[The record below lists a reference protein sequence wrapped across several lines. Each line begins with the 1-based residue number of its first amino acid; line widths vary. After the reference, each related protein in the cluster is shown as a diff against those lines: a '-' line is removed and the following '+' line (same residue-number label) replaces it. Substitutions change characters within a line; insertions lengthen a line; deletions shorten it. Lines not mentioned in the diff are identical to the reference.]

1 MTESAARPS
10 TEGRAAVVHVTIV
23 AHFCGHSLF
32 RSEHGLPQ
40 IHAMTLTS
48 APTEM
53 KLKRIFIQPQLP
65 GELAALHRMSHNLLW
80 SWMPQVANLIRDIDP
95 ELFVSLN
102 YNPVA
107 LIENLAPERLRE
119 LADDKD
125 FLKQLGE
132 AEKAFDDY
140 LAEPGKPD
148 LPRIAY
154 FSMEY
159 GLHISLKLYS
169 GGLGV
174 LAGDYLKEASDS
186 NVDLFAVGLLY
197 RYGYFNQGL
206 SMNGDQIH
214 HYPPQKFTQLPVEP
228 VRGDDGNWL
237 KVPVTIQGRIVQAKV
252 WSLAI
257 GRINL
262 YLLDTDHEDN
272 SSEDRAL
279 THQLY
284 GGDNEHRLKQEIL
297 LGIGGV
303 RAIEAMGLDPDIY
316 HLNEGHAGFLSLE
329 RLKNYVDAG
338 LSFAEAREMVRA
350 SSLYTTHTPVPAG
363 HDHFPEHLMR
373 NYLYQYAGELGIDWR
388 EFMALGRLN
397 PEDAGEDFNMSKLSI
412 RLSQRVNGVSKLHGK
427 VSQEMFTSLYPGYTA
442 DEVHIGYVTNSVH
455 YPSWIADSMHDLFST
470 TFGKDWV
477 RDQSNKD
484 VWRNVHAIDDR
495 KLFETRHQLKLR
507 LLKYVREKLWVDMR
521 RRGESPRMTFDVLSK
536 IDENAL
542 VLGFARRFATY
553 KRATLLF
560 TNRDRLRELVN
571 RKNQPVIF
579 LFAGKAH
586 PADQG
591 GQDLIRQI
599 VQISKEPDFA
609 GKIIFLE
616 DYNMEMAKLL
626 TQGVDIWL
634 NTPTRPLEASGT
646 SGMKAAMNGSVNF
659 SVLDGWWAEGYRPDA
674 GWALPLERTYEDQH
688 LQNEL
693 DAETMY
699 SILEDEIIPT
709 FFRRNEDGISP
720 DWMSY
725 VKQIIAEVAPTF
737 TMKRMM
743 DDYYERFYLPLG
755 KSARKVR
762 SDDMQP
768 GREYAAWKEKTAE
781 RWNGIET
788 VENNS
793 FDSVNH
799 ALPVGEPFT
808 AEVVL
813 TTNMIDAE
821 HLQLEA
827 LFYQRIDE
835 DRVELRRTSPFDLI
849 SSTENTATFRI
860 ELDPRLAGVYEY
872 GFRLR
877 PVHPLMPHAQ
887 DLNLVYWV

>member
-1 MTESAARPS
+1 
-10 TEGRAAVVHVTIV
+10 
-23 AHFCGHSLF
+23 
-32 RSEHGLPQ
+32 
-40 IHAMTLTS
+40 MTLAT
-48 APTEM
+48 AQQEM
-53 KLKRIFIQPQLP
+53 KLKRIFIQNQTPD
-65 GELAALHRMSHNLLW
+65 ELAALTRMSHNILW
-80 SWMPQVANLIRDIDP
+80 SWMPRVAELFRSIDP
-95 ELFVSLN
+95 EQFVALN

-107 LIENLAPERLRE
+107 LLENLAPARLDE
-119 LADDKD
+119 LAADKD
-125 FLKQLGE
+125 FLKRVRA
-132 AEKAFDDY
+132 AEKEFDAY
-140 LAEPGKPD
+140 LAEPMKQG
-148 LPRIAY
+148 LPRVAY

-186 NVDLFAVGLLY
+186 NVDLFGMGLLY

-228 VRGDDGNWL
+228 VRGNDGNWL
-237 KVPVTIQGRIVQAKV
+237 KVPVSIQGRIVQAKI

-257 GRINL
+257 GRIKL

-272 SSEDRAL
+272 SPDDRAL
-279 THQLY
+279 THMLY

-303 RAIEAMGLDPDIY
+303 RAIEAMGLNPDLY

-329 RLKNYVDAG
+329 RLKNYVDQG

-373 NYLYQYAGELGIDWR
+373 GYLYNYAADLGIDW
-388 EFMALGRLN
+388 EDFMALGRLN
-397 PEDAGEDFNMSKLSI
+397 ADDAGEDFNMSKLSI

-427 VSQEMFTSLYPGYTA
+427 VSQEMFTDLYPGYTA
-442 DEVHIGYVTNSVH
+442 EEVHIGYVTNSVH
-455 YPSWIADSMHDLFST
+455 YPSWVADSIHELFST
-470 TFGKDWV
+470 EFGKDWV

-484 VWRNVHAIDDR
+484 IWRNVHKIGDKQLAD
-495 KLFETRHQLKLR
+495 TRHALKVR
-507 LLKYVREKLWVDMR
+507 LLNYVREKLQVDMR
-521 RRGESPRMTFDVLSK
+521 RRGESPRMTFDVRSK
-536 IDENAL
+536 INERAL

-571 RKNQPVIF
+571 RKDQPVIF

-646 SGMKAAMNGSVNF
+646 SGMKAALNGSVNF

-699 SILEDEIIPT
+699 SVLEDEIIPIY
-709 FFRRNEDGISP
+709 FDRDERGISER
-720 DWMSY
+720 WMGY

-743 DDYYERFYLPLG
+743 E
-755 KSARKVR
+755 
-762 SDDMQP
+762 
-768 GREYAAWKEKTAE
+768 
-781 RWNGIET
+781 
-788 VENNS
+788 
-793 FDSVNH
+793 
-799 ALPVGEPFT
+799 
-808 AEVVL
+808 
-813 TTNMIDAE
+813 
-821 HLQLEA
+821 
-827 LFYQRIDE
+827 
-835 DRVELRRTSPFDLI
+835 
-849 SSTENTATFRI
+849 
-860 ELDPRLAGVYEY
+860 
-872 GFRLR
+872 
-877 PVHPLMPHAQ
+877 
-887 DLNLVYWV
+887 

>member
-1 MTESAARPS
+1 
-10 TEGRAAVVHVTIV
+10 
-23 AHFCGHSLF
+23 
-32 RSEHGLPQ
+32 
-40 IHAMTLTS
+40 MTLAT
-48 APTEM
+48 AQQEM
-53 KLKRIFIQPQLP
+53 KLKRIFIQNQTPD
-65 GELAALHRMSHNLLW
+65 ELAALTRMSHNILW
-80 SWMPQVANLIRDIDP
+80 SWMPRVAELFRSIDP
-95 ELFVSLN
+95 EQFVALN

-107 LIENLAPERLRE
+107 LLENLAPARLDE
-119 LADDKD
+119 LAADQD
-125 FLKQLGE
+125 FLKRVRA
-132 AEKAFDDY
+132 AENEFDAY
-140 LAEPGKPD
+140 LAEPMKQD
-148 LPRIAY
+148 LPRVAY

-186 NVDLFAVGLLY
+186 NVDLFGVGLLY

-237 KVPVTIQGRIVQAKV
+237 KVPVSIQGRIVQAKI

-257 GRINL
+257 GRIKL

-272 SSEDRAL
+272 NADDRAL
-279 THQLY
+279 THMLY

-303 RAIEAMGLDPDIY
+303 RAIEAMGLKPDIY

-329 RLKNYVDAG
+329 RLKDYVEQG

-373 NYLYQYAGELGIDWR
+373 GYLYNYAGDLGIGWGD
-388 EFMALGRLN
+388 FMALGRLN
-397 PEDAGEDFNMSKLSI
+397 ADDAGEDFNMSKLSI

-427 VSQEMFTSLYPGYTA
+427 VSQEMFTDLYPGYTA
-442 DEVHIGYVTNSVH
+442 EEVHIGYVTNSVH
-455 YPSWIADSMHDLFST
+455 YPSWVADSIHELFST
-470 TFGKDWV
+470 EFGKDWV

-484 VWRNVHAIDDR
+484 IWRNVHKIDNKQLAD
-495 KLFETRHQLKLR
+495 TRHTLKVR
-507 LLKYVREKLWVDMR
+507 LLNYVREKLQVDMR

-536 IDENAL
+536 INERAL

-571 RKNQPVIF
+571 RKDQPVIF

-599 VQISKEPDFA
+599 VQISKEPEFA

-646 SGMKAAMNGSVNF
+646 SGMKAALNGSVNF

-674 GWALPLERTYEDQH
+674 GWALPLERTYDDQH

-699 SILEDEIIPT
+699 SILEDEIIPIY
-709 FFRRNEDGISP
+709 FDRDDKGISER
-720 DWMSY
+720 WMGY

-755 KSARKVR
+755 QSASAVR
-762 SDDMQP
+762 AKDMEA
-768 GREYAAWKEKTAE
+768 GKDYAAWKEDTASK
-781 RWNGIET
+781 WDGIET

-793 FDSVNH
+793 FDTVNH
-799 ALPVGEPFT
+799 ALPVGENFS
-808 AEVVL
+808 AEVVI
-813 TTNMIDAE
+813 TTNGIDPNN
-821 HLQLEA
+821 LQLEA
-827 LFYQRIDE
+827 LFYQRISE
-835 DRVELRRTSPFDLI
+835 ERIVLKRTQAFKLKHSADGKATYSI
-849 SSTENTATFRI
+849 S
-860 ELDPRLAGVYEY
+860 LDPHLAGVYEY

-877 PVHPLMPHAQ
+877 PQHELMPHAQ
-887 DLNLVYWV
+887 DLPLVYWV

>member
-1 MTESAARPS
+1 MTI
-10 TEGRAAVVHVTIV
+10 TT
-23 AHFCGHSLF
+23 
-32 RSEHGLPQ
+32 
-40 IHAMTLTS
+40 TS
-48 APTEM
+48 TEM
-53 KLKRIFIQPQLP
+53 KLKRIFIQPQIP
-65 GELAALHRMSHNLLW
+65 AKLAGLTRMSRNILW
-80 SWMPQVANLIRDIDP
+80 SWMPQVSELFASIDP
-95 ELFVSLN
+95 EAFVEYN

-107 LIENLAPERLRE
+107 LLENLPPQRLRE
-119 LADDKD
+119 LENDTA
-125 FLKQLGE
+125 FMKQLAA
-132 AEKAFDDY
+132 AEKAFDAY
-140 LAEPGKPD
+140 LAEPMKQG
-148 LPRIAY
+148 LPRVAY

-186 NVDLFAVGLLY
+186 NVDLFGVGLLY

-206 SMNGDQIH
+206 SMNGDQLH
-214 HYPPQKFTQLPVEP
+214 HYPAQKFTQLPVEP
-228 VRGDDGNWL
+228 VRREDGNWL
-237 KVPVTIQGRIVQAKV
+237 KVSVGIKGRMVQAKV

-257 GRINL
+257 GRIKL

-272 SSEDRAL
+272 NPEDRAL

-303 RAIEAMGLDPDIY
+303 RAIEEMGLAPDIF

-329 RLKNYVDAG
+329 RLKNYVSTG
-338 LSFAEAREMVRA
+338 LTFPEAREMVRA

-363 HDHFPEHLMR
+363 HDHFPEYLMR
-373 NYLYQYAGELGIDWR
+373 DYLYNYASDLGIEWQD
-388 EFMALGRLN
+388 FMALGRFN
-397 PEDAGEDFNMSKLSI
+397 PHNEGEDFNMSKLSI
-412 RLSQRVNGVSKLHGK
+412 RLSQRVNGVSELHGR
-427 VSQEMFTSLYPGYTA
+427 VSQEMFTELFPGYTA
-442 DEVHIGYVTNSVH
+442 EEVHIGYVTNSVH
-455 YPSWIADSMHDLFST
+455 YPTWIADSIHELFSSK
-470 TFGKDWV
+470 FGKDWV

-484 VWRNVHAIDDR
+484 IWRNVHKIDD
-495 KLFETRHQLKLR
+495 KVLFDTRHQLKIR
-507 LLKYVREKLWVDMR
+507 LLNYVREKLKRDML
-521 RRGESPRMTFDVLSK
+521 RRGESPRTSFEVLSK
-536 IDENAL
+536 INENAL

-571 RKNQPVIF
+571 RKDQPVIF

-599 VQISKEPDFA
+599 VHISKEPDFA

-646 SGMKAAMNGSVNF
+646 SGMKAALNGSVNF
-659 SVLDGWWAEGYRPDA
+659 SVLDGWWAEGYRSDA
-674 GWALPLERTYEDQH
+674 GWALPLERTYDDQH

-699 SILEDEIIPT
+699 RILEEEIIPLYY
-709 FFRRNEDGISP
+709 RRDETGISKG
-720 DWMSY
+720 WMSY

-755 KSARKVR
+755 KSAAAVR
-762 SDDMQP
+762 AHEGQE
-768 GREYAAWKEKTAE
+768 GKAYAAWKEKTAKK
-781 RWNGIET
+781 WSGLET
-788 VENNS
+788 VKS
-793 FDSVNH
+793 DSLDTINY
-799 ALPVGEPFT
+799 ALPVGDNFS
-808 AEVVL
+808 AEVTL
-813 TTNMIDAE
+813 YTNGIAPE
-821 HLQLEA
+821 HLLLEA

-835 DRVELRRTSPFDLI
+835 HKIELRRTETFERVAADA
-849 SSTENTATFRI
+849 NTVTFR
-860 ELDPRLAGVYEY
+860 LNVDPHLAGVYEF

-877 PVHPLMPHAQ
+877 PVHPMMPHAQ

>member
-1 MTESAARPS
+1 MTI
-10 TEGRAAVVHVTIV
+10 TT
-23 AHFCGHSLF
+23 
-32 RSEHGLPQ
+32 
-40 IHAMTLTS
+40 TS
-48 APTEM
+48 TEM
-53 KLKRIFIQPQLP
+53 KLKRIFIQPQIP
-65 GELAALHRMSHNLLW
+65 ATLAGLTRMSHNILW
-80 SWMPQVANLIRDIDP
+80 SWMPQVSELFASIDP
-95 ELFVSLN
+95 EQFVELN

-107 LIENLAPERLRE
+107 LLENLPPKRLRE
-119 LADDKD
+119 LESDSD
-125 FLKQLGE
+125 FLKRLAA
-132 AEKAFDDY
+132 AEKAFDAY
-140 LAEPGKPD
+140 LAEPMKKD
-148 LPRIAY
+148 LPRVAY

-186 NVDLFAVGLLY
+186 NVDLFGVGLLY

-206 SMNGDQIH
+206 SMNGDQLH
-214 HYPPQKFTQLPVEP
+214 HYPAQKFTQLPVEP
-228 VRGDDGNWL
+228 VRRADGNWL
-237 KVPVTIQGRIVQAKV
+237 KVSVGIKGRIVQAKV

-257 GRINL
+257 GRIKL

-272 SSEDRAL
+272 NPEDRAL

-303 RAIEAMGLDPDIY
+303 RAIEEMGLQPDIY

-329 RLKNYVDAG
+329 RLKNYVSEG
-338 LSFAEAREMVRA
+338 LSFPEAREMVRA

-363 HDHFPEHLMR
+363 HDHFPEYLMR
-373 NYLYQYAGELGIDWR
+373 DYLYNYAADLGIEWQD
-388 EFMALGRLN
+388 FMALGRFN
-397 PEDAGEDFNMSKLSI
+397 PHNEGEDFNMSKLSI
-412 RLSQRVNGVSKLHGK
+412 RLSQRVNGVSELHGR
-427 VSQEMFTSLYPGYTA
+427 VSQEMFTELYPGYTA
-442 DEVHIGYVTNSVH
+442 EEVHIGFVTNSVH
-455 YPSWIADSMHDLFST
+455 YPTWVADSIHELFST
-470 TFGKDWV
+470 KFGKDWV
-477 RDQSNKD
+477 RDQSNK
-484 VWRNVHAIDDR
+484 VIWRKVHKIDD
-495 KLFETRHQLKLR
+495 KVLFDTRHKLKVR
-507 LLKYVREKLWVDMR
+507 LMNYVREKLQVDMR
-521 RRGESPRMTFDVLSK
+521 RRGESPRTTFDILSK
-536 IDENAL
+536 INENAL

-571 RKNQPVIF
+571 RKDQPVVF

-591 GQDLIRQI
+591 GQDLIRRI

-646 SGMKAAMNGSVNF
+646 SGMKAALNGSVNF

-674 GWALPLERTYEDQH
+674 GWALPLERTYEDQN

-699 SILEDEIIPT
+699 SILEEDIIPLYY
-709 FFRRNEDGISP
+709 RRDDTGISSG
-720 DWMSY
+720 WMSY

-755 KSARKVR
+755 KSAAAVRKNN
-762 SDDMQP
+762 
-768 GREYAAWKEKTAE
+768 GKEGKAYAAWKEDTAE
-781 RWNGIET
+781 RWSGLET
-788 VENNS
+788 KTSNS
-793 FDSVNH
+793 LDTTNY
-799 ALPVGEPFT
+799 ALPVGEDFQ
-808 AEVVL
+808 AEVTL
-813 TTNMIDAE
+813 ETNGISPE
-821 HLQLEA
+821 NLLLEA

-835 DRVELRRTSPFDLI
+835 HTIELRRTETFERVATGN
-849 SSTENTATFRI
+849 SSVTFK
-860 ELDPRLAGVYEY
+860 LAVDPHLAGVYEY

-877 PVHPLMPHAQ
+877 PVHPMMPHAQ

>member
-1 MTESAARPS
+1 
-10 TEGRAAVVHVTIV
+10 
-23 AHFCGHSLF
+23 
-32 RSEHGLPQ
+32 
-40 IHAMTLTS
+40 MTLAT
-48 APTEM
+48 AQQEM
-53 KLKRIFIQPQLP
+53 KLKRIFIQNRMP
-65 GELAALHRMSHNLLW
+65 EALAPLSRMSRNLLW
-80 SWMPQVANLIRDIDP
+80 SWMPQVSELFRSIDP
-95 ELFVSLN
+95 VQFVALN

-107 LIENLAPERLRE
+107 LLENLPPDRLQA
-119 LADDKD
+119 LADDKEFIKRVQRAEQD
-125 FLKQLGE
+125 F
-132 AEKAFDDY
+132 DNY
-140 LAEPGKPD
+140 LAEPQKQD
-148 LPRIAY
+148 LPRVAY

-186 NVDLFAVGLLY
+186 NVDLFGVGLLY

-214 HYPPQKFTQLPVEP
+214 HYPAQKFTQLPVEP

-237 KVPVTIQGRIVQAKV
+237 KVPVTIQGRLVQAKV

-257 GRINL
+257 GRIKL

-272 SSEDRAL
+272 SPDDRAL

-329 RLKNYVDAG
+329 RLKNYVDRG
-338 LSFAEAREMVRA
+338 LSFPEAREVVRA

-373 NYLYQYAGELGIDWR
+373 GYLYNYASDLGLEWR
-388 EFMALGRLN
+388 DFMALGRLN
-397 PEDAGEDFNMSKLSI
+397 PDDAGEDFNMSKLSI
-412 RLSQRVNGVSKLHGK
+412 RLSQRVNGVSELHGR
-427 VSQEMFTSLYPGYTA
+427 VSQEMFTNLYPGYTA
-442 DEVHIGYVTNSVH
+442 EEVHIGYVTNSVH
-455 YPSWIADSMHDLFST
+455 YPTWIANEIHELYSSK
-470 TFGKDWV
+470 FGKDWV

-484 VWRNVHAIDDR
+484 IWRNVHKIAD
-495 KLFETRHQLKLR
+495 KTLHQTRHALKVR
-507 LLKYVREKLWVDMR
+507 LLNYVREKLKGDMR
-521 RRGESPRMTFDVLSK
+521 RRGESPRTTFDILSK
-536 IDENAL
+536 INEQAL

-571 RKNQPVIF
+571 RKDQPVIF

-646 SGMKAAMNGSVNF
+646 SGMKAALNGSVNF

-674 GWALPLERTYEDQH
+674 GWALPLERTYDDQY

-699 SILEDEIIPT
+699 SILEDEIIPIY
-709 FFRRNEDGISP
+709 FRRDPDGVSQE
-720 DWMSY
+720 WMTY

-743 DDYYERFYLPLG
+743 DDYFERFYLPLG
-755 KSARKVR
+755 KSAQRVR
-762 SDDMQP
+762 ADDMAT
-768 GREYAAWKEKTAE
+768 GKAYAAWKETTAE
-781 RWNGIET
+781 RWEGIET
-788 VENNS
+788 VENNA

-799 ALPVGEPFT
+799 ALPVGEPFR

-813 TTNMIDAE
+813 ATNGIAPD
-821 HLQLEA
+821 HLVLEA
-827 LFYQRIDE
+827 VFYQRIDE
-835 DRVELRRTSPFDLI
+835 ERIVLRRAQPFRLK
-849 SSTENTATFRI
+849 SSTEGTATYQI
-860 ELDPRLAGVYEY
+860 SIDPNLAGVYEY

-877 PVHPLMPHAQ
+877 PTHELMPHAQ

>member
-1 MTESAARPS
+1 
-10 TEGRAAVVHVTIV
+10 
-23 AHFCGHSLF
+23 
-32 RSEHGLPQ
+32 
-40 IHAMTLTS
+40 MTLTQS
-48 APTEM
+48 PSQM
-53 KLKRIFIQPQLP
+53 KLKRIYIQNQMPP
-65 GELAALHRMSHNLLW
+65 RLAALTRMSNNILW
-80 SWMPQVANLIRDIDP
+80 SWMAEVSELFMSIDP
-95 ELFVSLN
+95 KAFVEGN

-107 LIENLAPERLRE
+107 LMEHLSPDALAALAGDEDFLERLDAAE
-119 LADDKD
+119 LA
-125 FLKQLGE
+125 
-132 AEKAFDDY
+132 FDAY
-140 LAEPGKPD
+140 LSEPMKEG
-148 LPRIAY
+148 LPRVAY

-186 NVDLFAVGLLY
+186 NVDLFGVGLLY

-206 SMNGDQIH
+206 SRDGDQLH
-214 HYPPQKFTQLPVEP
+214 HYPAQKFTELPVEP
-228 VRGDDGNWL
+228 VRRDNGNWL
-237 KVPVTIQGRIVQAKV
+237 KVAVTIQGRIVQAKV

-257 GRINL
+257 GRIKL

-272 SSEDRAL
+272 TAEDRAL

-303 RAIEAMGLDPDIY
+303 RAIEEMGLQPDIY

-329 RLKNYVDAG
+329 RLKNYVDSG
-338 LSFAEAREMVRA
+338 LSFAEAREQVRA

-363 HDHFPEHLMR
+363 HDHFSEYLMR
-373 NYLYQYAGELGIDWR
+373 NYLYNYAADLGIEWP

-397 PEDAGEDFNMSKLSI
+397 PEDGGEDFNMSKLSI
-412 RLSQRVNGVSKLHGK
+412 RLSQRVNGVSKLHGE

-442 DEVHIGYVTNSVH
+442 EEVHIGYVTNSVH
-455 YPSWIADSMHDLFST
+455 YPTWIANSIHKLYST
-470 TFGKDWV
+470 TFGEDWV

-484 VWRNVHAIDDR
+484 IWRNVHKIANKDLAD
-495 KLFETRHQLKLR
+495 TRHALKVR
-507 LLKYVREKLWVDMR
+507 LLAYVREKLQADMR
-521 RRGESPRMTFDVLSK
+521 RRGESPRTTFDVLSK
-536 IDENAL
+536 IDDKAL

-560 TNRDRLRELVN
+560 TNRDRLRALVN
-571 RKNQPVIF
+571 RKDQPIIF

-646 SGMKAAMNGSVNF
+646 SGMKAALNGSVNF

-674 GWALPLERTYEDQH
+674 GWALPLERTYDDQH

-699 SILEDEIIPT
+699 SILEDEIVPIY
-709 FFRRNEDGISP
+709 FDKDQHGVSER
-720 DWMSY
+720 WMGY

-755 KSARKVR
+755 KSAKAVRR
-762 SDDMQP
+762 SDMQA
-768 GREYAAWKEKTAE
+768 GKEYAAWKEATAAS
-781 RWNGIET
+781 WSGIET
-788 VENNS
+788 IENNS
-793 FDSVNH
+793 LDTVNH
-799 ALPVGEPFT
+799 ALPVGEQFSG
-808 AEVVL
+808 EVVL
-813 TTNMIDAE
+813 RTNDIDAD
-821 HLQLEA
+821 HLVLEA
-827 LFYQRIDE
+827 MFYKRIDE
-835 DRVELRRTSPFDLI
+835 NKLVVRRVQPFTLTAADGG
-849 SSTENTATFRI
+849 TATYQI
-860 ELDPRLAGVYEY
+860 AIDPNLAGVYEY

-877 PVHPLMPHAQ
+877 PVHELMPHAQ

>member
-1 MTESAARPS
+1 
-10 TEGRAAVVHVTIV
+10 
-23 AHFCGHSLF
+23 
-32 RSEHGLPQ
+32 
-40 IHAMTLTS
+40 MTLAT
-48 APTEM
+48 AQQEM
-53 KLKRIFIQPQLP
+53 KLRRIFIKNQMPEQLT
-65 GELAALHRMSHNLLW
+65 GLSRMSHNILW
-80 SWMPQVANLIRDIDP
+80 SWMPQVAELFRSIDP
-95 ELFVSLN
+95 AQFVALN

-107 LIENLAPERLRE
+107 LLEGLAPARLDE
-119 LADDKD
+119 LAADKD
-125 FLKQLGE
+125 FLKRLRR
-132 AEKAFDDY
+132 AEKAFDAY
-140 LAEPGKPD
+140 LAEPMKKD
-148 LPRIAY
+148 LPRVAY

-214 HYPPQKFTQLPVEP
+214 HYPAQKFTQLPVKP
-228 VRGDDGNWL
+228 VRAEDGNWL

-272 SSEDRAL
+272 GPDDRAL
-279 THQLY
+279 THMLY

-303 RAIEAMGLDPDIY
+303 RAIEAMGLQPDIY

-329 RLKNYVDAG
+329 RLKNYVAAG

-363 HDHFPEHLMR
+363 HDHFPEYLMR
-373 NYLYQYAGELGIDWR
+373 GYLYNYAADLGLEWGD
-388 EFMALGRLN
+388 FMALGRLH
-397 PEDAGEDFNMSKLSI
+397 PDDAGEDFNMSKLSI
-412 RLSQRVNGVSKLHGK
+412 RLSQRVNGVSKLHGE

-442 DEVHIGYVTNSVH
+442 EEVHIGYVTNSVH
-455 YPSWIADSMHDLFST
+455 YPSWIADSMHELFST
-470 TFGKDWV
+470 EFGNDWV

-484 VWRNVHAIDDR
+484 IWRNVHKIDNKVLAD
-495 KLFETRHQLKLR
+495 TRHTLKVR
-507 LLKYVREKLWVDMR
+507 LLDYVKAKLQVDMR

-536 IDENAL
+536 INEKSL

-571 RKNQPVIF
+571 REDQPVLF

-646 SGMKAAMNGSVNF
+646 SGMKAALNGSVNF

-674 GWALPLERTYEDQH
+674 GWALPLERTYDDQH
-688 LQNEL
+688 MQNEL

-699 SILEDEIIPT
+699 SILEDEIVPT
-709 FFRRNEDGISP
+709 YFNRDEDGVSAE
-720 DWMSY
+720 WMSY

-755 KSARKVR
+755 KSAAAVRK
-762 SDDMQP
+762 DDMQP
-768 GREYAAWKEKTAE
+768 GKSYAAWKEDTANK
-781 RWNGIET
+781 WHGIET
-788 VENNS
+788 IETHTL
-793 FDSVNH
+793 DTVNH
-799 ALPVGEPFT
+799 ALPVGEPFS
-808 AEVVL
+808 AEL
-813 TTNMIDAE
+813 KLATNGIEAD
-821 HLQLEA
+821 HLVLEA
-827 LFYQRIDE
+827 LFYQRVNEEKI
-835 DRVELRRTSPFDLI
+835 VLRRTQAFKLKEQTDS
-849 SSTENTATFRI
+849 TATYTI
-860 ELDPRLAGVYEY
+860 SIDPHLAGVYEY

-877 PVHPLMPHAQ
+877 PSHDMMPHAQ
-887 DLNLVYWV
+887 DLPLVYWV

>member
-1 MTESAARPS
+1 MTTTS
-10 TEGRAAVVHVTIV
+10 T
-23 AHFCGHSLF
+23 S
-32 RSEHGLPQ
+32 
-40 IHAMTLTS
+40 
-48 APTEM
+48 TEM
-53 KLKRIFIQPQLP
+53 KLKRIFIQPQIP
-65 GELAALHRMSHNLLW
+65 QELSSLNRMSHNILW
-80 SWMPQVANLIRDIDP
+80 SWIAQVSELFSSIDP
-95 ELFVSLN
+95 DLFIALN

-107 LIENLAPERLRE
+107 LLENLPPERLKE
-119 LADDKD
+119 LAADKD
-125 FLKQLGE
+125 FLKRLAT
-132 AEKAFDDY
+132 AEKAFDAY
-140 LAEPGKPD
+140 LAEPMKKD
-148 LPRIAY
+148 LPRVAY

-174 LAGDYLKEASDS
+174 LAGDYMKEASDS
-186 NVDLFAVGLLY
+186 NVDMFGVGLLY

-206 SMNGDQIH
+206 SMNGDQLH
-214 HYPPQKFTQLPVEP
+214 HYPAQKFTQLPVEP
-228 VRGDDGNWL
+228 VRRDDGNWL
-237 KVPVTIQGRIVQAKV
+237 KISVGIKGRIVQAKV

-257 GRINL
+257 GRIKL

-272 SSEDRAL
+272 SAEDRAL

-297 LGIGGV
+297 LGVGGV
-303 RAIEAMGLDPDIY
+303 RAIEEMGLKPDIY

-329 RLKNYVDAG
+329 RLKNHVASG
-338 LSFAEAREMVRA
+338 LTFPEAREMVRA

-373 NYLYQYAGELGIDWR
+373 AYLYNYAEDLGIEWED
-388 EFMALGRLN
+388 FMALGRFN
-397 PEDAGEDFNMSKLSI
+397 PNDAGEDFNMSKLSI

-427 VSQEMFTSLYPGYTA
+427 VSQEMFTELFPGYTA
-442 DEVHIGYVTNSVH
+442 EEVHIGYVTNSVH
-455 YPSWIADSMHDLFST
+455 YPSWIANSIHELFST
-470 TFGKDWV
+470 KFGKDWV

-484 VWRNVHAIDDR
+484 IWRNVHKLDD
-495 KLFETRHQLKLR
+495 KALFDTRHALKVR
-507 LLKYVREKLWVDMR
+507 LLNYVREKLEADMR
-521 RRGESPRMTFDVLSK
+521 RRGESPRTTFDILSK
-536 IDENAL
+536 INDKAL

-560 TNRDRLRELVN
+560 NNRDRLRELVN
-571 RKNQPVIF
+571 RENQPVIF

-586 PADQG
+586 PADHG

-646 SGMKAAMNGSVNF
+646 SGMKAAMNGSVNL

-699 SILEDEIIPT
+699 RILEDEILPIYYD
-709 FFRRNEDGISP
+709 RDESGISKR
-720 DWMSY
+720 WMGY
-725 VKQIIAEVAPTF
+725 VKQIIAEVAPYF

-755 KSARKVR
+755 KSAVAVR
-762 SDDMQP
+762 SNNGKD
-768 GREYAAWKEKTAE
+768 GKAYAAWKEDTAK
-781 RWNGIET
+781 RWVGIET
-788 VENNS
+788 VENNTM
-793 FDSVNH
+793 DTVNY
-799 ALPVGEPFT
+799 ALPVGEDFS
-808 AEVVL
+808 AEVVIA
-813 TTNMIDAE
+813 TNGIDAK
-821 HLQLEA
+821 HLVLEA
-827 LFYQRIDE
+827 LFYQRINE
-835 DRVELRRTSPFDLI
+835 HKIELRRTEPFKRI
-849 SSTENTATFRI
+849 SSTKTTATFI
-860 ELDPRLAGVYEY
+860 VSVDPHLAGVYEY

-877 PVHPLMPHAQ
+877 PVHDMMPHPQ